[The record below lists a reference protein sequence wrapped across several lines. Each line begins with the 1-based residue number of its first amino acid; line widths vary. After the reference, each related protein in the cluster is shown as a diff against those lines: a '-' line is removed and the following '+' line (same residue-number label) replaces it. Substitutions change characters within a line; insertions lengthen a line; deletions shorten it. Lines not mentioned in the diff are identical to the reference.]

1 MKGCPVPRKKNVT
14 FILDTNVIL
23 HDSACIYHFGKN
35 NIVIPVTVLEELDQ
49 FKKGSEILNYHARE
63 FVRTLDLLCGEHL
76 FNGGVP
82 IGPGLGKITVK
93 LDRKFHEDIVLSF
106 SESRPDHH
114 VLNIAYCLAKENPSF
129 HVILVTKDVN
139 LRIKAKSIGLVAQ
152 DYKSDQIKDISRLY
166 TGKRLVENVPGTILE
181 KFYEPPYEVNPS
193 ELPLEK
199 EPVANEYFILRN
211 DNKFVLAVYNFA
223 SLKIRRVDK
232 SPAFGIMPRNA
243 EQIFALD
250 ALTNNN
256 IQLVTL
262 SGKAG
267 TGKTLL
273 ALAAALQRKKNY
285 RQIFLARPVV
295 PLSNKDIGFLPGDIN
310 SKLDPY
316 MQPLFDN
323 LSVIKSH
330 LGQSE
335 SSRDDINKLLMENKL
350 LISALAYI
358 RGRSLVNIYFIVDE
372 AQNLT
377 PHEVKTI
384 ITRAGQNTKVVL
396 TGDIFQIDHP
406 YLNTQS
412 NGLSYLIERMH
423 GQGLYAHI
431 NLEKGERSEL
441 SELASNLL

>member
-1 MKGCPVPRKKNVT
+1 MPRKKKTT

-23 HDSACIYHFGKN
+23 HDSACIYHFAEN
-35 NIVIPVTVLEELDQ
+35 NVIIPVTVLEELDQ

-82 IGPGLGKITVK
+82 IGQGLGKITVK
-93 LDRKFHEDIVLSF
+93 LDRKFHDDLVLSF

-114 VLNIAYCLAKENPSF
+114 VLNIAYHFAKENPSLQA
-129 HVILVTKDVN
+129 ILVTKDVN

-152 DYKSDQIKDISRLY
+152 DYKSDQIKDISTLY
-166 TGKRLVENVPGTILE
+166 TGKRLVENVPGTVL
-181 KFYEPPYEVNPS
+181 KTLYEPPFELDPS

-211 DNKFVLAVYNFA
+211 SNKSALAMYDSFNQ
-223 SLKIRRVDK
+223 KIRRIDK
-232 SPAFGIMPRNA
+232 NPAYGIMPRNA
-243 EQIFALD
+243 EQTFALD
-250 ALTNNN
+250 ALTNNS

-295 PLSNKDIGFLPGDIN
+295 PLSNKDIGFLPGDIQ

-330 LGQSE
+330 FGKTE
-335 SSRDDINKLLMENKL
+335 SSRDDINKLLTENKL

-384 ITRAGQNTKVVL
+384 ITRAGENTKVVF

-412 NGLSYLIERMH
+412 NGLSYLIEKMH
-423 GQGLYAHI
+423 GQKLYAHI

>member
-1 MKGCPVPRKKNVT
+1 MPRKKKTT

-23 HDSACIYHFGKN
+23 HDSACIYQFGEN
-35 NIVIPVTVLEELDQ
+35 NVVIPVTVLEELDQ
-49 FKKGSEILNYHARE
+49 FKKGSEILNFHARE
-63 FVRTLDLLCGEHL
+63 FVRTLDLLCGEQL

-82 IGPGLGKITVK
+82 IGPGLGKINVK
-93 LDRKFHEDIVLSF
+93 LDRKFHEDLVLSF

-114 VLNIAYCLAKENPSF
+114 VLNIAYHIAKENPSLQ
-129 HVILVTKDVN
+129 VILVTKDVN

-152 DYKSDQIKDISRLY
+152 DYKSDQIKDISTLY
-166 TGKRLVENVPGTILE
+166 TGKRLVGNIPGIVLN
-181 KFYEPPYEVNPS
+181 KLYEAPFELDPS
-193 ELPLEK
+193 ELLLEK
-199 EPVANEYFILRN
+199 EPVANEYFILKN
-211 DNKFVLAVYNFA
+211 DSKSALAMYDSS
-223 SLKIRRVDK
+223 SLKIRRIDK
-232 SPAFGIMPRNA
+232 NQAFGILPRNA
-243 EQIFALD
+243 EQTFALD

-295 PLSNKDIGFLPGDIN
+295 PLSNKDIGFLPGDIQ

-330 LGQSE
+330 FGKSE
-335 SSRDDINKLLMENKL
+335 SSRDDVNKLLMENKL
-350 LISALAYI
+350 VISALAYI

-384 ITRAGQNTKVVL
+384 ITRAGENTKVVL

-412 NGLSYLIERMH
+412 NGLSYLIEKMH
-423 GQGLYAHI
+423 GQKLYAHI

>member
-1 MKGCPVPRKKNVT
+1 MPRKKKTT

-23 HDSACIYHFGKN
+23 HDSACIYQFGEN
-35 NIVIPVTVLEELDQ
+35 NVVIPVTVLEELDQ
-49 FKKGSEILNYHARE
+49 FKKGSEILNFHARE
-63 FVRTLDLLCGEHL
+63 FVRTLDLLCGENL

-93 LDRKFHEDIVLSF
+93 LDRKFHEDLVLSF

-114 VLNIAYCLAKENPSF
+114 VLNIAYNIAKENPSLQ
-129 HVILVTKDVN
+129 VILVTKDVN
-139 LRIKAKSIGLVAQ
+139 LRIKAKAIGLVAQ
-152 DYKSDQIKDISRLY
+152 DYKSDQIKDISSLY
-166 TGKRLVENVPGTILE
+166 TGTRLIENIPGIVLN
-181 KFYEPPYEVNPS
+181 KLYETPFELDPS

-211 DNKFVLAVYNFA
+211 SNKSALAMYDSS
-223 SLKIRRVDK
+223 SLKIRRIDK
-232 SPAFGIMPRNA
+232 NQAFGITPRNA
-243 EQIFALD
+243 EQTFALD

-295 PLSNKDIGFLPGDIN
+295 PLSNKDIGFLPGDIQ

-330 LGQSE
+330 FGKNE
-335 SSRDDINKLLMENKL
+335 SSRDDINKLLTENKL

-384 ITRAGQNTKVVL
+384 ITRAGENTKIVL

-412 NGLSYLIERMH
+412 NGLSYLIEKMH
-423 GQGLYAHI
+423 GQI
-431 NLEKGERSEL
+431 CSNKVSQF
-441 SELASNLL
+441 LALFGT

>member
-1 MKGCPVPRKKNVT
+1 MPRKKKTT

-23 HDSACIYHFGKN
+23 HDSACIYQFAEN
-35 NIVIPVTVLEELDQ
+35 NLIIPVTVLEELDQ
-49 FKKGSEILNYHARE
+49 FKKGSEILNFHARE
-63 FVRTLDLLCGEHL
+63 FVRTLDLLCGEQL

-82 IGPGLGKITVK
+82 IGPGLGKINVK
-93 LDRKFHEDIVLSF
+93 LDRKFHEDLILSF

-114 VLNIAYCLAKENPSF
+114 VLNIAYLTAKENPSIQ
-129 HVILVTKDVN
+129 VILVTKDVN

-152 DYKSDQIKDISRLY
+152 DYKSDQIKDISTLY
-166 TGKRLVENVPGTILE
+166 TGKRLVENIPGIVLN
-181 KFYEPPYEVNPS
+181 KLYEAPFELDPS
-193 ELPLEK
+193 ELSLEK

-211 DNKFVLAVYNFA
+211 DNKSALAIYDSI
-223 SLKIRRVDK
+223 SLKIRRIDK
-232 SPAFGIMPRNA
+232 NPAFGILPRNA
-243 EQIFALD
+243 EQTFALD
-250 ALTNNN
+250 APTNNN

-295 PLSNKDIGFLPGDIN
+295 PLSNKDIGFLPGDIE

-330 LGQSE
+330 FGKTE
-335 SSRDDINKLLMENKL
+335 SSRDDINKLLQENKL

-384 ITRAGQNTKVVL
+384 ITRAGENTKIVF

-412 NGLSYLIERMH
+412 NGLSYLIEKMH
-423 GQGLYAHI
+423 GQKLYAHI

>member
-1 MKGCPVPRKKNVT
+1 MPRKKKTT

-23 HDSACIYHFGKN
+23 HDSACIYHFAEN
-35 NIVIPVTVLEELDQ
+35 NVVIPVTVLEELDQ

-82 IGPGLGKITVK
+82 IGTGLGKITVK
-93 LDRKFHEDIVLSF
+93 LDRKFHDDLVLSF

-114 VLNIAYCLAKENPSF
+114 VLNIAYHIAKENPSLQ
-129 HVILVTKDVN
+129 VILVTKDVN

-152 DYKSDQIKDISRLY
+152 DYKSDQIKDISTLY
-166 TGKRLVENVPGTILE
+166 TGKRLIENIPGTLL
-181 KFYEPPYEVNPS
+181 KTLCEPPFELDPS
-193 ELPLEK
+193 ELMLEK

-211 DNKFVLAVYNFA
+211 ANKSALAMYDAFNQ
-223 SLKIRRVDK
+223 KIRRIDK
-232 SPAFGIMPRNA
+232 NPAFGIMPRNA
-243 EQIFALD
+243 EQTFALD
-250 ALTNNN
+250 ALTNNS

-295 PLSNKDIGFLPGDIN
+295 PLSNKDIGFLPGDIQ

-330 LGQSE
+330 FGKTE
-335 SSRDDINKLLMENKL
+335 SSWDDINKLLTENKL

-384 ITRAGQNTKVVL
+384 ITRAGENTKVVF

-412 NGLSYLIERMH
+412 NGLSYLIEKMH
-423 GQGLYAHI
+423 GQKLYAHI

>member
-1 MKGCPVPRKKNVT
+1 MPRKKKTT

-23 HDSACIYHFGKN
+23 HDSACIYHFGEN
-35 NIVIPVTVLEELDQ
+35 NVVIPVTVLEELDQ

-82 IGPGLGKITVK
+82 IGAGLGKITVK
-93 LDRKFHEDIVLSF
+93 LDRKFHDDLVLSF

-114 VLNIAYCLAKENPSF
+114 VLNIAYHIAKENPSLQ
-129 HVILVTKDVN
+129 VILVTKDVN

-152 DYKSDQIKDISRLY
+152 DYKSDQITDISTLY
-166 TGKRLVENVPGTILE
+166 TGKRLVENIPGTVL
-181 KFYEPPYEVNPS
+181 KTLYEPPFELEPS

-211 DNKFVLAVYNFA
+211 DNKSALGMYDAFNQ
-223 SLKIRRVDK
+223 KIRRIDK
-232 SPAFGIMPRNA
+232 NPAFGIMPRNA
-243 EQIFALD
+243 EQTFALD
-250 ALTNNN
+250 ALTNNS

-295 PLSNKDIGFLPGDIN
+295 PLSNKDIGFLPGDIQ

-330 LGQSE
+330 FGKNE
-335 SSRDDINKLLMENKL
+335 SSRDDINKLLTENKL

-384 ITRAGQNTKVVL
+384 ITRAGENTKVVF

-412 NGLSYLIERMH
+412 NGLSYLIEKMH
-423 GQGLYAHI
+423 GQKLYAHI

>member
-1 MKGCPVPRKKNVT
+1 MPRKKKTT

-23 HDSACIYHFGKN
+23 HDSACIYQFAEN
-35 NIVIPVTVLEELDQ
+35 NLIIPVTVLEELDQ
-49 FKKGSEILNYHARE
+49 FKKGSEILNFHARE
-63 FVRTLDLLCGEHL
+63 FIRTLDLLCGEQL

-82 IGPGLGKITVK
+82 IGPGLGKINVK
-93 LDRKFHEDIVLSF
+93 LDRKFHEDLVLSF

-114 VLNIAYCLAKENPSF
+114 VLNIAYHTAKENPSLQ
-129 HVILVTKDVN
+129 VILVTKDVN

-152 DYKSDQIKDISRLY
+152 DYKSDQIKDISTLY
-166 TGKRLVENVPGTILE
+166 TGKRFVENIPGNVLN
-181 KFYEPPYEVNPS
+181 KLYEAPFELNPS

-211 DNKFVLAVYNFA
+211 DSKSALAMYDSS
-223 SLKIRRVDK
+223 SLKIRRIDK
-232 SPAFGIMPRNA
+232 NPAFGIIPRNA
-243 EQIFALD
+243 EQTFALD

-295 PLSNKDIGFLPGDIN
+295 PLSNKDIGFLPGDIQ

-330 LGQSE
+330 FGKTE
-335 SSRDDINKLLMENKL
+335 SSRDDINKLLTENKL

-384 ITRAGQNTKVVL
+384 ITRAGENTKVVL

-412 NGLSYLIERMH
+412 NGLSYLIEKMH
-423 GQGLYAHI
+423 GQKLYAHI

>member
-1 MKGCPVPRKKNVT
+1 MPRKKKTTV
-14 FILDTNVIL
+14 ILDTNVIL
-23 HDSACIYHFGKN
+23 HDSACIYHFREN
-35 NIVIPVTVLEELDQ
+35 NVIIPITVLEELDQ
-49 FKKGSEILNYHARE
+49 FKKGSEILNFHARE

-76 FNGGVP
+76 FNGGVS
-82 IGPGLGKITVK
+82 IGPGLGKISVR
-93 LDRKFHEDIVLSF
+93 LDRKFHEDLVLSF
-106 SESRPDHH
+106 PESRPDHH
-114 VLNIAYCLAKENPSF
+114 ILNIAYYEAKDNLSIQ
-129 HVILVTKDVN
+129 VILVTKDVN

-152 DYKSDQIKDISRLY
+152 DYKSDQIKDATKLY
-166 TGKRLVENVPGTILE
+166 TGKCLVENVPENVLKKLREQPFEID
-181 KFYEPPYEVNPS
+181 PS
-193 ELPLEK
+193 MLPLEK
-199 EPVANEYFILRN
+199 EPVANECFVIRN
-211 DNKFVLAVYNFA
+211 GNNSALAVYDA
-223 SLKIRRVDK
+223 SIQRIRRVDK
-232 SPAFGIMPRNA
+232 NPAFGIMPRNA
-243 EQIFALD
+243 EQTFALD
-250 ALTNNN
+250 ALTNDS
-256 IQLVTL
+256 IKLVTL

-285 RQIFLARPVV
+285 RQIFLARPIV
-295 PLSNKDIGFLPGDIN
+295 PLSNKDIGYLPGDIQ

-330 LGQSE
+330 FGKTD
-335 SSRDDINKLLMENKL
+335 SSRDDISKLLTENKL
-350 LISALAYI
+350 VISALAYI

-384 ITRAGQNTKVVL
+384 ITRAGENTKVVF

-412 NGLSYLIERMH
+412 NGLSYLIEKMY
-423 GQGLYAHI
+423 GQKLYAHI

-441 SELASNLL
+441 SELASQIL

>member
-1 MKGCPVPRKKNVT
+1 MPRKKKTT

-23 HDSACIYHFGKN
+23 HDSACIYHFAEN
-35 NIVIPVTVLEELDQ
+35 NVIIPVTVLEELDQ
-49 FKKGSEILNYHARE
+49 FKKGGEILNYHARE

-93 LDRKFHEDIVLSF
+93 LDRKFHEDLVLSF

-114 VLNIAYCLAKENPSF
+114 VLNIAYHTARENPSLQ
-129 HVILVTKDVN
+129 VILVTKDVN

-152 DYKSDQIKDISRLY
+152 DYKSDQIKDIAALY
-166 TGKRLVENVPGTILE
+166 TGKRLVENIPGAIL
-181 KFYEPPYEVNPS
+181 KTLYEPPFELDPS
-193 ELPLEK
+193 ELVLEK

-211 DNKFVLAVYNFA
+211 DNKSALAIYDAFNQ
-223 SLKIRRVDK
+223 KIRRIDK
-232 SPAFGIMPRNA
+232 NPAFGIMPRNA
-243 EQIFALD
+243 EQTFALD
-250 ALTNNN
+250 ALTNNS

-295 PLSNKDIGFLPGDIN
+295 PLSNKDIGFLPGDIQ

-330 LGQSE
+330 FGKTE
-335 SSRDDINKLLMENKL
+335 SSRDDINKLLTENKL

-384 ITRAGQNTKVVL
+384 ITRAGENTKVVF

-412 NGLSYLIERMH
+412 NGLSYLIEKMH
-423 GQGLYAHI
+423 GQKLYAHI

>member
-1 MKGCPVPRKKNVT
+1 MPRKKKTTV
-14 FILDTNVIL
+14 ILDTNVIL
-23 HDSACIYHFGKN
+23 HDSGCIHHFGEDD
-35 NIVIPVTVLEELDQ
+35 VIIPITVLEELDH
-49 FKKGSEILNYHARE
+49 FKKGGEILNVHARE

-76 FNGGVP
+76 FNGGVQ
-82 IGPGLGKITVK
+82 IGPGLGKISVR
-93 LDRKFHEDIVLSF
+93 LDRKFHEDLVLSF

-114 VLNIAYCLAKENPSF
+114 VLNIAYHLAKENPSLQI
-129 HVILVTKDVN
+129 ILVTKDVN
-139 LRIKAKSIGLVAQ
+139 LRIKAKSVGLVAQ
-152 DYKSDQIKDISRLY
+152 DYKSDQIKDISTLY
-166 TGKRLVENVPGTILE
+166 TGKRLVENIPGIVLN
-181 KFYEPPYEVNPS
+181 KLYEAPFELDPS
-193 ELPLEK
+193 DLPLEK

-211 DNKFVLAVYNFA
+211 GNRSALAMYDAF
-223 SLKIRRVDK
+223 SGKIRRVDK
-232 SPAFGIMPRNA
+232 IPAYGITPRNA

-250 ALTNNN
+250 ALTNDN

-295 PLSNKDIGFLPGDIN
+295 PLSNKDIGFLPGDIQ

-330 LGQSE
+330 SGKSE
-335 SSRDDINKLLMENKL
+335 SSRDDINKLLEENKL

-384 ITRAGQNTKVVL
+384 ITRAGENTKVVF

-412 NGLSYLIERMH
+412 NGLSYLIEKMR
-423 GQGLYAHI
+423 GQKLYAHI

-441 SELASNLL
+441 SELASQIL

>member
-1 MKGCPVPRKKNVT
+1 MPQKPKENRTT

-35 NIVIPVTVLEELDQ
+35 DVVIPVTVIEELDQ
-49 FKKGSEILNYHARE
+49 FKKGGEMLNYHARE
-63 FVRTLDLLCGEHL
+63 FVRTLDQLSGEHL
-76 FNGGVP
+76 FNGGVS
-82 IGPGLGKITVK
+82 IGPDLGKITVK
-93 LDRKFHEDIVLSF
+93 LDRKFHEDLVLSF
-106 SESRPDHH
+106 SEARPDHH
-114 VLNIAYCLAKENPSF
+114 VLNVAYYLAKENPSMQ
-129 HVILVTKDVN
+129 VILVTKDVN
-139 LRIKAKSIGLVAQ
+139 LRIKAKSIGLMTQ
-152 DYKSDQIKDISRLY
+152 DYKSDQIKDISTLY
-166 TGKRLVENVPGTILE
+166 TGKRLIEDIPGSILKKLYE
-181 KFYEPPYEVNPS
+181 KPFELDPS
-193 ELPLEK
+193 ELLLER

-211 DNKFVLAVYNFA
+211 GSESALVTYDAF
-223 SLKIRRVDK
+223 SGRIRWITEK
-232 SPAFGIMPRNA
+232 PAFGITPHNA
-243 EQIFALD
+243 EQTFALD

-295 PLSNKDIGFLPGDIN
+295 PLSNKDIGFLPGDIL

-323 LSVIKSH
+323 LNVIKA
-330 LGQSE
+330 QSGKSE
-335 SSRDDINKLLMENKL
+335 TATDDINKLLSENKL
-350 LISALAYI
+350 VISALAYI

-377 PHEVKTI
+377 PHAVKTI
-384 ITRAGQNTKVVL
+384 ITRAGENTKVVL

-406 YLNTQS
+406 YLDTQS
-412 NGLSYLIERMH
+412 NGLSYLIEKMH
-423 GQGLYAHI
+423 GQKLYAHI